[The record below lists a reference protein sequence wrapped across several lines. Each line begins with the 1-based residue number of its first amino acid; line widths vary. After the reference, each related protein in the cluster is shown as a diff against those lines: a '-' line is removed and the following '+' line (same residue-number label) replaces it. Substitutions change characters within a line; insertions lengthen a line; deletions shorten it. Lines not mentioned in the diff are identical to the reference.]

1 MHKVSRKQTDVLPKE
16 TEILKWILHTA
27 THAYH
32 IEYFLQ
38 RLQFGSEDPD
48 RPHDIVHPYNKFD
61 WEAVKGFALQY
72 RKDGR
77 KLYHQQIMASREH
90 HRKQYHHQ
98 KWNQF
103 YPNATEDALE
113 LGAVDAVCSLLEPR
127 EYQGGSHTYEQIEE
141 IASNNN
147 PIHKIAWM
155 KYAISEMKRIKQ
167 PNLAEIMCF
176 SKIPKEGITPQ
187 TYDIILGRAHET
199 LRQLEKQD
207 HDYNFYKNSER
218 IIKDILK

>member
-1 MHKVSRKQTDVLPKE
+1 MHTVTEVLPDE
-16 TEILKWILHTA
+16 TEIIKWILHTD

-38 RLQFGSEDPD
+38 TLQFGSEDPD
-48 RPHDIVHPYNKFD
+48 RPHDIVHPYNKLE

-72 RKDGR
+72 RKDGK
-77 KLYHQQIMASREH
+77 KLYHQQIMASRKH

-98 KWNQF
+98 KWNQE

-127 EYQGGSHTYEQIEE
+127 EYQGGSHTYQQIEK
-141 IASNNN
+141 IASEN
-147 PIHKIAWM
+147 PIHKVAWM

-167 PNLAEIMCF
+167 PNLAEITSF

-187 TYDIILGRAHET
+187 TRDIILGRAHQT
-199 LRQLEKQD
+199 LRRLEQD
-207 HDYNFYKNSER
+207 HGYHFYKNSES
-218 IIKDILK
+218 IIRKILK

>member
-1 MHKVSRKQTDVLPKE
+1 MHKVLSTPTEVLPNE
-16 TEILKWILHTA
+16 TEVLKWILHTA

-61 WEAVKGFALQY
+61 WEAVKGFALQF
-72 RKDGR
+72 RKDGK
-77 KLYHQQIMASREH
+77 KLYHPEIMASREY
-90 HRKQYHHQ
+90 HRQQYHHQ
-98 KWNQF
+98 KWNQH

-127 EYQGGSHTYEQIEE
+127 EYQGGSHTYKQIEE
-141 IASNNN
+141 IASKN
-147 PIHKIAWM
+147 PVHKIGWM

-167 PNLAEIMCF
+167 PNLAEITCF
-176 SKIPKEGITPQ
+176 SKIPKEGITLQ
-187 TYDIILGRAHET
+187 TYDIIIGRAHET
-199 LRQLEKQD
+199 LHDLEQEL
-207 HDYNFYKNSER
+207 DYTFYKNSES
-218 IIKDILK
+218 IIREILK

>member
-1 MHKVSRKQTDVLPKE
+1 MRTILPDQTEVVPNE
-16 TEILKWILHTA
+16 TEVFKWILHTA

-48 RPHDIVHPYNKFD
+48 RPHDIVHPYNKLE

-77 KLYHQQIMASREH
+77 KLHHKEIMSSREH

-98 KWNQF
+98 KWNQS
-103 YPNATEDALE
+103 YPNATPDALE
-113 LGAVDAVCSLLEPR
+113 FGAVDAVCSLLEDRGYHEGP
-127 EYQGGSHTYEQIEE
+127 YTYDQIEE
-141 IASNNN
+141 IASKN
-147 PIHKIAWM
+147 PFHKVAWM

-167 PNLAEIMCF
+167 PNLAEITSF
-176 SKIPKEGITPQ
+176 SKIPREGITPE
-187 TYDIILGRAHET
+187 THDIIITRVRET
-199 LRQLEKQD
+199 LRQLEKERG
-207 HDYNFYKNSER
+207 YNFKNYR
-218 IIKDILK
+218 K

>member
-1 MHKVSRKQTDVLPKE
+1 MKIVLPNE

-38 RLQFGSEDPD
+38 RLQIGSEDPD
-48 RPHDIVHPYNKFD
+48 RPHDIVHKGSKFD
-61 WEAVKGFALQY
+61 WEAVKGFALQF
-72 RKDGR
+72 RKDGM
-77 KLYHQQIMASREH
+77 KLYHPEIMTSREY
-90 HRKQYHHQ
+90 HRQQYHHQ
-98 KWNQF
+98 KWNQV

-127 EYQGGSHTYEQIEE
+127 EYQGGAHTYEQIEE
-141 IASNNN
+141 IASTN
-147 PIHKIAWM
+147 PIHKIGWM

-167 PNLAEIMCF
+167 PNLAEITCF

-187 TYDIILGRAHET
+187 TYDTIIGRAHET
-199 LRQLEKQD
+199 LHQLEQER
-207 HDYNFYKNSER
+207 DYNFYKNSER